1 MALTDKRVAALKPR
15 HKMYVSPD
23 PQLPG
28 HYVRVMPSGTK
39 SYVAIARDPRGKQV
53 WKTIGKTVDLTLEKA
68 REEARKALQRTQAH
82 RAYGLSGRGRGMA

>member
-39 SYVAIARDPRGKQV
+39 SYVADR
-53 WKTIGKTVDLTLEKA
+53 
-68 REEARKALQRTQAH
+68 
-82 RAYGLSGRGRGMA
+82 S